1 MFSLSDYSLTDDI
14 LNIQQVDMLEGMHFS
29 NSFQSQW
36 HIYSTFEE
44 EKFIYMSD
52 LVQNRHLIQNVVMQ
66 IGPNLCL
73 QSAICNLQLLCDFP
87 MYISGSMPK
96 CLHYDIFCIFTSC
109 IIKYSS
115 VSKIRD
121 QSQDVEAL
129 LRWS

>member
-44 EKFIYMSD
+44 EKIIYMSD

-73 QSAICNLQLLCDFP
+73 QSAICNFCVISLCTSAVP
-87 MYISGSMPK
+87 CPSA
-96 CLHYDIFCIFTSC
+96 CIMT
-109 IIKYSS
+109 YSAFS
-115 VSKIRD
+115 PP
-121 QSQDVEAL
+121 AL
-129 LRWS
+129 LNIHL